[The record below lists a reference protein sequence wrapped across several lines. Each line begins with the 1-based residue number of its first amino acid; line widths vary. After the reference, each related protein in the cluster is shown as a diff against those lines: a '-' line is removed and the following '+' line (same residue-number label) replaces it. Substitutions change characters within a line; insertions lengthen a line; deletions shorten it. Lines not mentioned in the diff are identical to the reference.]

1 MKWDTILVRP
11 IKKITFER
19 VFFSQ
24 RNFPGMEHD
33 NSDCVCPDDRCIMA
47 PSSSSVAPAHWSSC
61 SLEYLALAFEHGMD
75 YCLRNKPESLF
86 DSPVCGNGFVEEGE
100 QCDCGLPE
108 HCDNTCCNATTCT
121 LYANAS
127 CATGSCCDLNV
138 SLQFEFN
145 YEKLKEK
152 WLWFFF

>member
-1 MKWDTILVRP
+1 M
-11 IKKITFER
+11 
-19 VFFSQ
+19 
-24 RNFPGMEHD
+24 
-33 NSDCVCPDDRCIMA
+33 
-47 PSSSSVAPAHWSSC
+47 
-61 SLEYLALAFEHGMD
+61 AFEHGMD
-75 YCLRNKPESLF
+75 YCLRNKPEALF

-138 SLQFEFN
+138 SFN
-145 YEKLKEK
+145 EGREILRKQRVCL
-152 WLWFFF
+152 LVVDL